1 MTGRLVLARRL
12 VLTGRLV
19 LARLVLA
26 RQLAALA
33 AGVALRWARILRPA
47 WVGFTAVVARIFAAW
62 TTVAARIPGT
72 VAPNVAIAVAVSTI
86 AVSIAT
92 ATAAIAIVAGVAMLR
107 PIALRL
113 CRRSGRLGGSARGR
127 IAK

>member
-1 MTGRLVLARRL
+1 MPG
-12 VLTGRLV
+12 
-19 LARLVLA
+19 RLVLA

-33 AGVALRWARILRPA
+33 AAGVTLRLARILGPA
-47 WVGFTAVVARIFAAW
+47 RIGFTAIVSRIFAAW
-62 TTVAARIPGT
+62 TAVAARIPRT
-72 VAPNVAIAVAVSTI
+72 VAPNVAIAVATI

-92 ATAAIAIVAGVAMLR
+92 ATATATAAAIAIVAGVAMLR

>member
-1 MTGRLVLARRL
+1 MARRL
-12 VLTGRLV
+12 VLPG
-19 LARLVLA
+19 RLVLA

-33 AGVALRWARILRPA
+33 GAGVALRLAWILGPARI
-47 WVGFTAVVARIFAAW
+47 GFTAIVSRIFAAW
-62 TTVAARIPGT
+62 TAVAARVPRT
-72 VAPNVAIAVAVSTI
+72 VAPNVAIAVAVATI

-92 ATAAIAIVAGVAMLR
+92 ATATAAAIAIVAGVAMLR